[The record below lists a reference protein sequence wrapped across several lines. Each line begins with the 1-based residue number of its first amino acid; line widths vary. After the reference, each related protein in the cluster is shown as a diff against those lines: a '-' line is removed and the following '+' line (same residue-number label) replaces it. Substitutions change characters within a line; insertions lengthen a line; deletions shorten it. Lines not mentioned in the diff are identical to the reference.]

1 MTGPQPAPLSDR
13 EPAGRL
19 MEVDPGSLKIQSLC
33 CELQR
38 ARATSQS
45 QMQTNNSP
53 KPAGRPRQRPRTCAP
68 PPTPPHPQHSRPL
81 LVPHGAQDE
90 GWLPG
95 PGDLCDVLQFC
106 GAQGRVGRGQ
116 AGAGPPP
123 PLHGDKPGAVPSPI
137 CPWRE
142 HLLPTLCKGS
152 SSQNITGPLG
162 SSELGMRRGAH
173 CSRNGPP
180 PSPASSRFSCFPPR
194 APKHKHPCPA
204 CCVSTLER
212 FFMHASRCC
221 GQPPSPESLS
231 PIYR

>member
-1 MTGPQPAPLSDR
+1 MTGPQPAPLCDR

-106 GAQGRVGRGQ
+106 GAQGRVGRSQ

-123 PLHGDKPGAVPSPI
+123 PLHWSWGQTWSCAFTHLSLAGASTSHPLQGLFIPEYNW
-137 CPWRE
+137 PLRE
-142 HLLPTLCKGS
+142 
-152 SSQNITGPLG
+152 Q
-162 SSELGMRRGAH
+162 
-173 CSRNGPP
+173 
-180 PSPASSRFSCFPPR
+180 
-194 APKHKHPCPA
+194 
-204 CCVSTLER
+204 
-212 FFMHASRCC
+212 
-221 GQPPSPESLS
+221 
-231 PIYR
+231 